1 MSKTNMVIYM
11 NIVWNLKIDPKK
23 PQTNLKQKN
32 TIKPTTKN
40 PPGTNLEKD
49 RLRTISN
56 IFC

>member
-1 MSKTNMVIYM
+1 M
-11 NIVWNLKIDPKK
+11 NIVWNLKIDQKK

-32 TIKPTTKN
+32 TIKPTTKK

-49 RLRTISN
+49 RLSTISN